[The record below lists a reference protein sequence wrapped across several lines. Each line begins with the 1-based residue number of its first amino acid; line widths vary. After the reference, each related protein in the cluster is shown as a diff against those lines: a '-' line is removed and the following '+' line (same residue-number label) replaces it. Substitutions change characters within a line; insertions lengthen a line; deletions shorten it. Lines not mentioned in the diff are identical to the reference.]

1 VSERSVRSHP
11 HPSVVGGRYRLLG
24 EVGRGGMAIV
34 HRAHDEVLHRE
45 VAVKLL
51 HAHLAQDP
59 AFLDRFRR
67 EARAAAALAHPNVVA
82 VHDWGETEQGP
93 YLVLQLVEGVTLRD
107 VLRQQRQLTAAETL
121 GALGPVAQGL
131 AAAHRAGLVHRDV
144 KPENVLLAR
153 SGAVQLTD
161 FGLARA
167 AASATSTFGPDVLV
181 GSPHYLSPEA
191 VRGLPLD
198 PRADVY
204 ALGVVLFECL
214 TGRPPHEGESPFATA
229 LAHTTRRVPAPSGYV
244 ADVGDELDAVVE
256 RATAIERDRRFPDA
270 AAFGRALHNAVPQPA
285 AQVALPVVPPPV
297 PAARTGGTVVVD
309 AGALR
314 SAARSAAP
322 TGRAHSLPPPAPAGT
337 GLATTSVT
345 TTPDTRGSTGRSE
358 PTIVVPPEEHDTDD
372 LRPERD
378 RSRAWL
384 VVVLLLALLGGSAA
398 GGYLLWDRV
407 LAPIT
412 PVPDVLSAQLDAAQ
426 DQLERAGFVVRV
438 APDQPFD
445 LAVPAG
451 AVLSQEPRG
460 VARAGSEVMLVL
472 SSGPRPVEVPAVA
485 GEDADDAVAVLRDA
499 GLDPVVDRRYDDD
512 VADGVVIGTEPR
524 ADEVVDEA
532 SEVTVVVSR
541 GPEPI
546 ELPDVRGAT
555 EDDAV
560 ARLEG
565 LGLRPEVTDRR
576 ADEDRAAGTVLGQ
589 GPGPGTTLQ
598 RGDRVTL
605 VVSDG
610 PAPVE
615 VPSVRGMR
623 VGDAVAE
630 LASLGLEVEVERRGG
645 FGALLNPDR
654 VYDQSPAPEA
664 LVERGSVV
672 VLYAYS

>member
-1 VSERSVRSHP
+1 VSEPSVRSHP

-107 VLRQQRQLTAAETL
+107 VLRQRRQLTPAETL
-121 GALGPVAQGL
+121 GVLGPVAQGL

-229 LAHTTRRVPAPSGYV
+229 LAHTTRRVPPPSDHV

-285 AQVALPVVPPPV
+285 SQLALPLVPPPV
-297 PAARTGGTVVVD
+297 PAERTGGTVVVD

-314 SAARSAAP
+314 SAARAAAP
-322 TGRAHSLPPPAPAGT
+322 TGRAHALPPPAQAATT
-337 GLATTSVT
+337 GATTSVST
-345 TTPDTRGSTGRSE
+345 DTRGATARSE
-358 PTIVVPPEEHDTDD
+358 PTIVVPPEEHYTDD

-384 VVVLLLALLGGSAA
+384 VLLLLLTLLGGSAA

-412 PVPDVLSAQLDAAQ
+412 PVPDVLSAQLGAAQ

-438 APDQPFD
+438 EPDQPFD

-460 VARAGSEVMLVL
+460 VARAGTEVTLVL

-485 GEDADDAVAVLRDA
+485 GEDADDAVAVLREL
-499 GLDPVVDRRYDDD
+499 GVDPVVDRRYDDD
-512 VADGVVIGTEPR
+512 VADGLVIGTEPP
-524 ADEVVDEA
+524 AGEVVDEA
-532 SEVTVVVSR
+532 SPVTVVVSR
-541 GPEPI
+541 GPQPI
-546 ELPDVRGAT
+546 EVPDVRGAA

-560 ARLEG
+560 ATLEG
-565 LGLRPEVTDRR
+565 LGLRPEVTERR
-576 ADEDRAAGTVLGQ
+576 ADDDRAAGTVLGQ
-589 GPGPGTTLQ
+589 GPGPGATLY
-598 RGDRVTL
+598 RGDRVAL

-623 VGDAVAE
+623 VGDAIAE

-664 LVERGSVV
+664 LVERGTIV